1 MDCKAV
7 LECME
12 KVKKYQPVS
21 ECQVQK
27 AQYGLNLTVRC
38 GDMILCTPRVVDID
52 LNVLLPGVLS
62 PCFPLLMPT
71 LVDVCRL

>member
-12 KVKKYQPVS
+12 KVKNYQAVS

-27 AQYGLNLTVRC
+27 AQYGLDLMVRC
-38 GDMILCTPRVVDID
+38 GDILCTPRVVDID
-52 LNVLLPGVLS
+52 LSVLLPGVLF
-62 PCFPLLMPT
+62 PCFPLLMPI
-71 LVDVCRL
+71 LVDECRL